1 MSVTTKNYFK
11 SNDDLKILTDKCV
24 YISTR
29 AADVAITS
37 KGNLFVKFKGKL
49 KNRNKS
55 IQKLIVYLIDEGWK
69 IKKTCNIFMY

>member
-11 SNDDLKILTDKCV
+11 SNEDLKTLTEKCV

-29 AADVAITS
+29 IADVAITT
-37 KGNLFVKFKGKL
+37 KGNIFVKFNGKL
-49 KNRNKS
+49 KNRKKS
-55 IQKLIVYLIDEGWK
+55 IQQLIVYLIDEGWK